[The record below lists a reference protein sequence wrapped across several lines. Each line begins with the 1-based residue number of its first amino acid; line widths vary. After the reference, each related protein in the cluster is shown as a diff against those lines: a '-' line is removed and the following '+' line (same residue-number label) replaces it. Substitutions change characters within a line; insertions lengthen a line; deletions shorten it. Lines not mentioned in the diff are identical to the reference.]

1 MLNVAVCDDMPILAE
16 ILVGLVE
23 KYGRDNNC
31 YIHVDSFQSGED
43 FLIKFNQNV
52 SFYSL
57 IFLDN
62 KMKMD
67 GLTGA
72 QTAQIIRQVNSD
84 CAIVFVTS
92 DVHNYEFSLSAPLA
106 ILEKP
111 AKQTEV
117 YNIMDKVLK
126 KE

>member
-16 ILVGLVE
+16 IVIGLVE
-23 KYGRDNNC
+23 KYGRDNH
-31 YIHVDSFQSGED
+31 YDIHVNSFLSGED
-43 FLIKFNQNV
+43 FLNKFNEDI
-52 SFYSL
+52 SFYGL

-62 KMKMD
+62 KMD

-72 QTAQIIRQVNSD
+72 QTARVIRQFNSD
-84 CAIVFVTS
+84 CSIVFITS

-111 AKQTEV
+111 AKQTDV
-117 YNIMDKVLK
+117 YGILDMVLK